1 MYILYFIM
9 KKEEVKAQHDY
20 QRKNLGKGWSEEIH
34 FREFNELFSL
44 KKG

>member
-1 MYILYFIM
+1 M
-9 KKEEVKAQHDY
+9 KKEEVRSQHDY

-34 FREFNELFSL
+34 SRELDELFSL